1 MTGLE
6 NLEAAGGEFYF
17 NADGELFA
25 ADPVT
30 NALTPVSELPAPTPS
45 DGWETTHDTAPK
57 ILAAAITIHW
67 VVMTPLNGI
76 GAPDTGAGLT
86 ADAEV
91 LRGIGDRGVSR
102 QRPRVAGSGRT
113 VVRRPKLRTAGPHHP
128 DGRTRHRIGGPA
140 ANPGCRGG
148 RTAQQYVR
156 GRRDALS
163 GDPHRM
169 GALPDC
175 AARWAEIID
184 GLPNS
189 HGHCMSGLR
198 CQPPDQTG
206 PPIPR
211 DRRRDGEGGCQ
222 LRGDRRG
229 GTGITT
235 AALTRRHRGE
245 Y

>member
-6 NLEAAGGEFYF
+6 NLEAGGGEFYF

-45 DGWETTHDTAPK
+45 DGWETAHDTAPK

-67 VVMTPLNGI
+67 AVMTPLNGI
-76 GAPDTGAGLT
+76 GAP
-86 ADAEV
+86 
-91 LRGIGDRGVSR
+91 
-102 QRPRVAGSGRT
+102 
-113 VVRRPKLRTAGPHHP
+113 
-128 DGRTRHRIGGPA
+128 
-140 ANPGCRGG
+140 
-148 RTAQQYVR
+148 VR

-189 HGHCMSGLR
+189 HGDCMSGR
-198 CQPPDQTG
+198 RYQPPDQTG

-211 DRRRDGEGGCQ
+211 DRRRDREGSCQ
-222 LRGDRRG
+222 LRGDRHG

-235 AALTRRHRGE
+235 AAYPGPRNIGTPDRSLTATRQRDATCQTNHRRDE
-245 Y
+245 AMIQ